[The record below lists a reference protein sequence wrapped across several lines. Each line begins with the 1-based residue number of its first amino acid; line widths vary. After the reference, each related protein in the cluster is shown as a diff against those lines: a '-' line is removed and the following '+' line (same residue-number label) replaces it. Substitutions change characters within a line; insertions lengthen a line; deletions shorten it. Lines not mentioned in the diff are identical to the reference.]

1 MNMLPHK
8 TKTLGLATL
17 LALMSHTGLQAQTTL
32 KVGEPFPNCA
42 AFKLEGTLPAALKG
56 KIVLVDFW
64 ASWCGPCAKSFPAME
79 ALQNKFK
86 DRLVILAVSVDA
98 KPANLEK
105 FLKKHPVT
113 FTVVRDAE
121 HQLVDAVGATSMPT
135 SFLLDATGK
144 VRFTHNGFDG
154 EDTTKQYLTEIES
167 LLNDKP

>member
-1 MNMLPHK
+1 
-8 TKTLGLATL
+8 
-17 LALMSHTGLQAQTTL
+17 
-32 KVGEPFPNCA
+32 
-42 AFKLEGTLPAALKG
+42 
-56 KIVLVDFW
+56 
-64 ASWCGPCAKSFPAME
+64 
-79 ALQNKFK
+79 LQNKFK